1 MNNILKNI
9 YVVVDLYKK
18 YRLIVLWVCSIAG
31 IIVGYFMIGPFIVS
45 DAYQWIA
52 ELVNTNKLVAD
63 LIDINGMVRDKL
75 LASTLPFFIVW
86 SCILAIYVCDKGS
99 VDTINRVS
107 KNLTFLTGGTA
118 FFTIVLGFTLL
129 GTFSSALQKVEFSAY
144 SIPLIVLSILIIIM
158 GLFLRHVMKPIIDPA
173 SLVNRFA
180 PCLLAVCIALSLSL
194 YVYGILND
202 PIKLYGTILK
212 HHALLKPI

>member
-1 MNNILKNI
+1 M
-9 YVVVDLYKK
+9 DFYKK
-18 YRLIVLWVCSIAG
+18 YRLLVLWVCSIAG
-31 IIVGYFMIGPFIVS
+31 GVVGYILIGPFIVS

-86 SCILAIYVCDKGS
+86 SCMLAIYVFDKGS
-99 VDTINRVS
+99 VDTINQVS

-118 FFTIVLGFTLL
+118 FFTVVLGFTLL
-129 GTFSSALQKVEFSAY
+129 GTFSSALQRVAFPEY
-144 SIPLIVLSILIIIM
+144 SIPLIVLSMLIIIM
-158 GLFLRHVMKPIIDPA
+158 GFFLRHVMKPIIDPA
-173 SLVNRFA
+173 SLINRFA
-180 PCLLAVCIALSLSL
+180 PCLLAVCMAISLVL

-202 PIKLYGTILK
+202 PIKLYATILK

>member
-1 MNNILKNI
+1 M
-9 YVVVDLYKK
+9 DFYKK
-18 YRLIVLWVCSIAG
+18 YRLWVLWVCSVAG
-31 IIVGYFMIGPFIVS
+31 GVVGYILIGPFIVS

-86 SCILAIYVCDKGS
+86 SCMLAIYVFDKGS

-118 FFTIVLGFTLL
+118 FFTIVMGFTLF
-129 GTFSSALQKVEFSAY
+129 GTFSSALQKVAFSEY
-144 SIPLIVLSILIIIM
+144 TIPLIVLPILIIIL
-158 GLFLRHVMKPIIDPA
+158 GFFLRHVMKPTIDPA

-180 PCLLAVCIALSLSL
+180 PCLLAVCMTISLVL

>member
-1 MNNILKNI
+1 MDI
-9 YVVVDLYKK
+9 YKK
-18 YRLIVLWVCSIAG
+18 YRLWVLWMCSIAG
-31 IIVGYFMIGPFIVS
+31 GVVGYFLIGPFIVS

-86 SCILAIYVCDKGS
+86 SCMLTIYVWDKGS
-99 VDTINRVS
+99 VDTINQVS

-129 GTFSSALQKVEFSAY
+129 GTFSSALQRVAFSGY
-144 SIPLIVLSILIIIM
+144 TILLIVLSILLIIM
-158 GLFLRHVMKPIIDPA
+158 GFVLRHVMKPTITPA
-173 SLVNRFA
+173 SFINQFA
-180 PCLLAVCIALSLSL
+180 PCLLALCMAISLAL